1 MIQGS
6 GDKQRLFNEILFLN
20 VDKDEILEWTIRKQG
35 EKRSLD
41 ANNYAWA
48 LMDKIAR
55 VLRTTKEEVYA
66 GMIQRYG
73 TFTYLPV
80 MEADIPMIEKVFRVV
95 RDRGVVE
102 MVTESGRHVFCH
114 QMQCYK
120 GSSLYDTKEM
130 SRFIDGIISEAQAL
144 NIQTDTPA
152 EIERIK
158 AAWKDK

>member
-1 MIQGS
+1 MIKGS
-6 GDKQRLFNEILFLN
+6 GDKQRLLNEVFFLN
-20 VDKDEILEWTIRKQG
+20 VGKDEILEWTIKKQG

-48 LMDKIAR
+48 LMDDIAK
-55 VLRTTKEEVYA
+55 VLRTTKWEVYLE
-66 GMIQRYG
+66 MIQRYG

-80 MEADIPMIEKVFRVV
+80 MEADIPVIKKVFRVV
-95 RDRGVVE
+95 RDRGIVE
-102 MVTESGRHVFCH
+102 MVTQSGNHVFCH

-130 SRFIDGIISEAQAL
+130 SRLIDGIVSEAQAL
-144 NIQTDTPA
+144 HIETDTPA

-158 AAWKDK
+158 ASWK